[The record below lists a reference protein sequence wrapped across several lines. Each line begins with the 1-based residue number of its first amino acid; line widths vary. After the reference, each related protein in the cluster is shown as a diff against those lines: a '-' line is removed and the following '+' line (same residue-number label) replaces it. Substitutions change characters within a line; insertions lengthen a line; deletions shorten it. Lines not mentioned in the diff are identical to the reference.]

1 MKISAFFLAA
11 ALAAG
16 LAAPSLTFSAPAL
29 ADDDMTALGEKVY
42 KKCKGCHALEAGKK
56 KLGPSLAGLYGATAG
71 TVDGFP
77 YSSAMKKSGVV
88 WDDETLDAFLAN
100 PKKFMRKSRMTF
112 QGLKKEEDRA
122 AIIALMKGL

>member
-1 MKISAFFLAA
+1 MKFSGIFLAA
-11 ALAAG
+11 ALGVG
-16 LAAPSLTFSAPAL
+16 LATPALAFSASAL

-42 KKCKGCHALEAGKK
+42 KKCKACHALEAGKK
-56 KLGPSLAGLYGATAG
+56 KMGPSLAGLYGATAG
-71 TVDGFP
+71 TVEGFS
-77 YSSAMKKSGVV
+77 YSPAMKNSGVV
-88 WDDETLDAFLAN
+88 WDDETLDAFLAS

>member
-16 LAAPSLTFSAPAL
+16 LAAPALTFSAPAL

-42 KKCKGCHALEAGKK
+42 KKCKACHALEPGKK

-71 TVDGFP
+71 TAEGVS
-77 YSSAMKKSGVV
+77 YSPAMKKSGVV
-88 WDDETLDAFLAN
+88 WDDETLDAFLAS
-100 PKKFMRKSRMTF
+100 PKKFMPRSRMTF
-112 QGLKKEEDRA
+112 QGLKKEKDRA

>member
-1 MKISAFFLAA
+1 MKFSGIFLAA
-11 ALAAG
+11 ALGVG
-16 LAAPSLTFSAPAL
+16 LATPAL

-42 KKCKGCHALEAGKK
+42 KKCKACHALEPGKK

-71 TVDGFP
+71 MVDGFA
-77 YSSAMKKSGVV
+77 YSPAMKKSGVV
-88 WDDETLDAFLAN
+88 WNDETLDAFLAK
-100 PKKFMRKSRMTF
+100 PRKFMPKSRMSF